1 MKKLVNS
8 RPQITKQK
16 AIRENLASYTVTE
29 SEQMTLCHMLPI
41 EEVVD
46 VITTV
51 GPWDVGLTDR
61 GRYLVS
67 RFLFETAQVCW
78 ASEVCIFFTFED
90 AMRFLGYRKAARRL
104 M

>member
-1 MKKLVNS
+1 MKKLIKG
-8 RPQITKQK
+8 RPRSTKQE
-16 AIRENLASYTVTE
+16 AIREALTAYSVTE
-29 SEQMTLCHMLPI
+29 SDQMALCHMLPL

-46 VITTV
+46 VITTI
-51 GPWDVGLTDR
+51 GPWDVGITDR

-67 RFLFETAQVCW
+67 RFLFETIQVCW

-90 AMRFLGYRKAARRL
+90 AMRFLGYKKAAKRL